1 MPTLYLIRHGETEWN
16 RIGRLQG
23 QADVPLSDRGRRQ
36 AEALRPR
43 LAALGIAG
51 LYASD
56 LSRARETAEV
66 ILPDLPPQFDTRLRE
81 IDVGDLAGTSRG
93 DWGQVDPDWLES
105 WRRDRQNTAFP
116 GGESSAAMQQRTL
129 ACLAEIISRHPG
141 EKIAVVTH
149 GGPMK
154 AVVCAALGLSI
165 LERDH
170 FRIDNTGITA
180 IHWEG
185 EEHTLLFLNDIA
197 HLAYLE
203 APRRVDL

>member
-1 MPTLYLIRHGETEWN
+1 
-16 RIGRLQG
+16 
-23 QADVPLSDRGRRQ
+23 
-36 AEALRPR
+36 
-43 LAALGIAG
+43 
-51 LYASD
+51 
-56 LSRARETAEV
+56 
-66 ILPDLPPQFDTRLRE
+66 
-81 IDVGDLAGTSRG
+81 
-93 DWGQVDPDWLES
+93 
-105 WRRDRQNTAFP
+105 
-116 GGESSAAMQQRTL
+116 
-129 ACLAEIISRHPG
+129 
-141 EKIAVVTH
+141 
-149 GGPMK
+149 MK